1 MGKPLFLDPKSN
13 YEDQEPWEV
22 MADRKYRMF
31 HADVT
36 LNAPKER
43 TLFNYNIKVRVG

>member
-13 YEDQEPWEV
+13 YEEQEPWEV
-22 MADRKYRMF
+22 MAGRKYRMF

-36 LNAPKER
+36 LNAPKDR
-43 TLFNYNIKVRVG
+43 TLFNYNIKV